1 MTALKQTR
9 TKRDLILKEASRVMY
24 ERGTGVGVDTL
35 VSEIGVAKM
44 TLYKYFPTK
53 EDLIVECLQYLDDC
67 YRSRSSDD
75 IDWSS
80 PPRDRLLSVFDSL
93 REWFSAPS
101 FRGCA
106 FVNATVELADTSPA
120 VRNAVLEHK
129 HATRAWVVKLVEE
142 CGLPNTNFVA
152 SQIAQLIEGA
162 TIAALLE
169 RDPSVADIAQA
180 TALQVLDK
188 AKESMMSDPS
198 L

>member
-1 MTALKQTR
+1 MKQTR

-53 EDLIVECLQYLDDC
+53 EDLIVACLQYLDD
-67 YRSRSSDD
+67 RHRARLSGE
-75 IDWSS
+75 IDWSA
-80 PPRDRLLSVFDSL
+80 PPRERLLSVFDSL
-93 REWFSAPS
+93 REWFSTPS

-129 HATRAWVVKLVEE
+129 NATRAWVVKLVEE
-142 CGLPNTNFVA
+142 CGLPNTKFVA
-152 SQIAQLIEGA
+152 NQIAQLMEGA
-162 TIAALLE
+162 TVTALLE
-169 RDPSVADIAQA
+169 RDPAAADIAQA
-180 TALQVLDK
+180 TALQILDR
-188 AKESMMSDPS
+188 AKENMVSGPS